1 MGRGGCP
8 ERGWAGAPCVLGLVC
23 IHVSLRWPRRQVALQ
38 FPDELL
44 ADSAAVAAKME
55 ATTGSKMYIL
65 GDTSYG
71 RSVPHPHL
79 CSGWPPAPALPPC
92 WIGGK

>member
-1 MGRGGCP
+1 MGPQLAAEIPVLLGGAAL
-8 ERGWAGAPCVLGLVC
+8 RVAGQGLHMGGLGLAC
-23 IHVSLRWPRRQVALQ
+23 THVSLRWPCRQVALQ

-55 ATTGSKMYIL
+55 EATGSKMYIL

-71 RSVPHPHL
+71 R
-79 CSGWPPAPALPPC
+79 
-92 WIGGK
+92 